1 MAIGYGAKINAQ
13 NENTESSATVSS
25 NISSLVIN
33 TNDLPAA
40 ETKRSFVVNGDIGA
54 QFQIIVLQNPSS
66 SSAHTLYYDWN
77 DGAFASGHNDSHNNL
92 SITLKSKTYNND
104 ILFPSGVGEFVIK
117 LIPIGETTVKGLT
130 SRIITKSISKAS
142 SNATVTFT
150 PGTLST
156 NAANYATLPTS
167 TSVGAINSSGKF
179 SFSWDVTN
187 STTDAKSFGFR
198 LLKPAIIVNDS
209 YWYFQETDTVNGT
222 VSSSTTVVIDDITDI
237 VVGMTINEVSSG
249 SLSGTPRVTAID
261 TVTKTITLNLA
272 QSFADG
278 ITLYFRAYGSKDI
291 QKAIDLSMTMKDTK
305 FEGQKLTSTLRDDS
319 DGDYTTSTTVRLGAT
334 NGISGGGVV
343 RYQGEG
349 VSNSSANTVT
359 SVTPDPDGT
368 DGDGA
373 MVVSLTQTLLK
384 GAIIT
389 FYGSHKIVN
398 FNGEISINK
407 YPAANRTIYLDL
419 EKIITLGT
427 AS

>member
-1 MAIGYGAKINAQ
+1 MAIEYGANLNAQ
-13 NENTESSATVSS
+13 NENTESLTTVSN
-25 NISSLVIN
+25 NINSLVIN
-33 TNDLPAA
+33 TSDLPAA

-54 QFQIIVLQNPSS
+54 KFQIIALQNPSS

-77 DGAFASGHNDSHNNL
+77 DGAFASGHNDLHNNL

-104 ILFPSGVGEFVIK
+104 ILFPSGAGEFVIK
-117 LIPIGETTVKGLT
+117 LIPIGETTIKKLT
-130 SRIITKSISKAS
+130 GKVITKSISKPA

-167 TSVGAINSSGKF
+167 TSAGAINSNNKF

-198 LLKPAIIVNDS
+198 LLRPAMVVNDGF
-209 YWYFQETDTVNGT
+209 WYFQETDTVNGT

-249 SLSGTPRVTAID
+249 SLSGTPRITAID

-278 ITLYFRAYGSKDI
+278 ITLYFRAYGIKNI
-291 QKAIDLSMTMKDTK
+291 QKAIDLDMKVKNTE
-305 FEGQKLTSTLRDDS
+305 FVGQTLTSTLRDDS

-343 RYQGEG
+343 KYQGEG
-349 VSNSSANTVT
+349 VNNSSANTVT

-373 MVVSLTQTLLK
+373 MVVSLTQKLLK
-384 GAIIT
+384 GAVIT
-389 FYGSHKIVN
+389 FNGSHKIVN
-398 FNGEISINK
+398 FSGEISINR

>member
-1 MAIGYGAKINAQ
+1 MAIEYGANLNAQ
-13 NENTESSATVSS
+13 NENTESLTAVSN

-33 TNDLPAA
+33 TSDLPAA

-54 QFQIIVLQNPSS
+54 KFQIIALQNPSS

-77 DGAFASGHNDSHNNL
+77 DKAFASGHNDSHNNL

-104 ILFPSGVGEFVIK
+104 ILFPSGAGEFVIK
-117 LIPIGETTVKGLT
+117 LIPIGETTIKKLT
-130 SRIITKSISKAS
+130 GKVITKSISKPA

-167 TSVGAINSSGKF
+167 TSAGAINSNNKF

-198 LLKPAIIVNDS
+198 LLKPAMVVNDS
-209 YWYFQETDTVNGT
+209 FWYFQETDTVNGT

-249 SLSGTPRVTAID
+249 SLSGTPRITAID
-261 TVTKTITLNLA
+261 TATKTITLNLA

-278 ITLYFRAYGSKDI
+278 ITLYFRAYGIKNI
-291 QKAIDLSMTMKDTK
+291 QKAIDLDMKVKNTE
-305 FEGQKLTSTLRDDS
+305 FVGQTLTSTLRDDS

-343 RYQGEG
+343 KYQGEG
-349 VSNSSANTVT
+349 VNNSSANTVT

-373 MVVSLTQTLLK
+373 MVVSLTQKLLK
-384 GAIIT
+384 GAVIT
-389 FYGSHKIVN
+389 FNGSHKIVN
-398 FNGEISINK
+398 FSGEISINR